1 MKSVPGSMPNMMFLF
16 FIVCRMLKYS
26 ICCIK
31 SGCFPFNERTT
42 LYLTK
47 LFDLDKRLKI
57 LLNFFV
63 GPALF
68 IILSWSIYNNITHQ
82 PDLAKSLDKIKL
94 GIQGRQGW
102 KAVLVIV
109 LMFANWSCEAL
120 KWKVL
125 INHIQPIS
133 FFRSFR
139 AILSGLSISL
149 AMNTPNGS
157 GEYIGRVLYVKEGN
171 RIRAVTLTFVGS
183 LSQLIITML
192 MGTLGVFILRSYF
205 YNPLESSQVLSRL
218 SVTAIVYG
226 CLVFTL
232 ILLTIYFEISYLTRF
247 IEKIPFVARFSYFIQ
262 KLEDFGWKELLKVL
276 AISFL
281 RYLVFMA
288 QYLLLLQVFNVGI
301 ALSTACWLISIMF
314 LALAIV
320 PTIAL
325 AELGIRGKISIFL
338 FGLFSTNSLGIIL
351 TASAI
356 WLINLVVP
364 ALAGSL
370 FMLGI
375 KLFKREEKQQET

>member
-1 MKSVPGSMPNMMFLF
+1 
-16 FIVCRMLKYS
+16 
-26 ICCIK
+26 
-31 SGCFPFNERTT
+31 
-42 LYLTK
+42 
-47 LFDLDKRLKI
+47 
-57 LLNFFV
+57 
-63 GPALF
+63 
-68 IILSWSIYNNITHQ
+68 
-82 PDLAKSLDKIKL
+82 
-94 GIQGRQGW
+94 
-102 KAVLVIV
+102 
-109 LMFANWSCEAL
+109 MFANWSCEAL

-157 GEYIGRVLYVKEGN
+157 GEYVGRVLYIKEGN

-183 LSQLIITML
+183 LSQLIITMF
-192 MGTLGVFILRSYF
+192 MGTVGVFVLRNSF
-205 YNPLESSQVLSRL
+205 ISPLESNAILSRL
-218 SVTAIVYG
+218 SVTAIIYG

-232 ILLTIYFEISYLTRF
+232 ILSVIYFEISYLTRF
-247 IEKIPFVARFSYFIQ
+247 LEKLPWVSKFAYFIQ

-276 AISFL
+276 GISFL
-281 RYLVFMA
+281 RYMVFVV
-288 QYLLLLQVFNVGI
+288 QYILLLQVFNVGLGI
-301 ALSTACWLISIMF
+301 VTSFWLITIMF

-325 AELGIRGKISIFL
+325 AELGVRGKISIFL
-338 FGLFSTNSLGIIL
+338 FGLFSTNTLGIVL

-370 FMLGI
+370 FILGI
-375 KLFKREEKQQET
+375 KLFKKEKE